1 MQLGALKAVLDSFA
15 FMDILMDRFVSF
27 LSPFIPRGERERE
40 RMLLCGEQQFCV
52 VVSTAESIPEEDGFS
67 LGPLSIDRPYRC
79 NRH

>member
-40 RMLLCGEQQFCV
+40 SVLLCGEQFCV
-52 VVSTAESIPEEDGFS
+52 VVSTAESIPEEDDFS

-79 NRH
+79 TRH